1 MGRRVDVDQL
11 VGAREIAA
19 RLGFK
24 RTQVVHYF
32 LRSDDS
38 FPAPVFSITDT
49 QGGARVWYWP
59 DVERWARR
67 TGRLPG
73 AAKRGG
79 VVEGRRP

>member
-24 RTQVVHYF
+24 RIQVVHYF
-32 LRSDDS
+32 VRSDDT
-38 FPAPVFSITDT
+38 FPDPVFSVTDT

-67 TGRLPG
+67 TGRLPRG
-73 AAKRGG
+73 AKRAGATQ
-79 VVEGRRP
+79 RRRG